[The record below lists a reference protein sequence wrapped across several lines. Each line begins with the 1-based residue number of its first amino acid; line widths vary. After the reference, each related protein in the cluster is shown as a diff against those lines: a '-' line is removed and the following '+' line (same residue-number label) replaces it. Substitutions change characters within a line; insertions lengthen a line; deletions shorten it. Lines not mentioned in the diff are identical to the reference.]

1 MALTPEQVRRAI
13 ELRLERRIQGLPPL
27 VPAKFTDDQLHDSM
41 QDAADNLREPAT
53 SSGKDNGAG
62 LDEVDTEAVKG
73 GEFSLTRVKQ
83 LLVERGV
90 PEETVNTMSR
100 DQLRA
105 EQASLRARS
114 EPTREQKVTDVKHA
128 RDDEDRLLKDNDA
141 SRNPHAKEL
150 GRRFQRMSPHFAT
163 LRRRQ
168 RYRYMG
174 VALIGIA
181 IGSLVTLYVKPRT
194 TYSDCILR
202 HIDHASSQMAVYVTE
217 HACAAKYPPA
227 PGESAE

>member
-1 MALTPEQVRRAI
+1 MTLTPEQVRRAI
-13 ELRLERRIQGLPPL
+13 RLRLERRIQGFPPL
-27 VPAKFTDDQLHDSM
+27 VPAKFTNGPVHEFM
-41 QDAADNLREPAT
+41 QDSANALHEGEVT
-53 SSGKDNGAG
+53 KGEGKA
-62 LDEVDTEAVKG
+62 LDEVDTEAVKQTNL
-73 GEFSLTRVKQ
+73 SISMVKQ
-83 LLVERGV
+83 ALRDRGMS
-90 PEETVNTMSR
+90 EEAVNAMSR

-105 EQASLRARS
+105 EQAALRFRS
-114 EPTREQKVTDVKHA
+114 EPTPEQAAASVKHA
-128 RDDEDRLLKDNDA
+128 TVDEDRLVKDNNA
-141 SRNPHAKEL
+141 SRNLHAKE
-150 GRRFQRMSPHFAT
+150 P

-181 IGSLVTLYVKPRT
+181 IGSLITLFVKPHT
-194 TYSDCILR
+194 TYSDCILS